1 MRHDKNSPDREGKTL
16 RRWVIAVC
24 VLVVLAAVY
33 AGVTWRRSVEETGTA
48 ATGRTEKNQI
58 ENLRITEAVAP
69 EDLNIILITI
79 DTLRAD
85 HLGSYGYRDIETPH
99 IDALAREGVRFSN
112 AASTVPFTLPA
123 HSSIMTGIY
132 PPSHGVRENVG
143 YFLAD
148 DVPTAAELLAAA
160 GYETAG
166 FVSAFVLDGR
176 WGIGRG
182 FDHYFDDF
190 ETASLKQIN
199 LASVQ
204 RDGRETVAEAVRWLD
219 RERQAPFFLWLH
231 LFEPHDPYKPPEPF
245 LSRYPERPYDG
256 EIAYADALIGEFRD
270 VLEERALLEKSLL
283 VLTGDHGE
291 GLGDHDE
298 GYHGFFVYDSTIHVP
313 LIVRAPF
320 GELGGRVVTDAVSHV
335 DLLPTIL
342 DAVGQ
347 PVSKGAQGVSLI
359 PLMLGSEAPPDRSV
373 YSESY
378 YSLFHYGWAPLR
390 AIRTAG
396 HKFIDAPRPELYDI
410 IDDRQEE
417 RNLVEKQQRLASDL
431 EKRLDV
437 LVESIDSPEKAEE
450 QQPDLDEATLQQLR
464 ALGYVAGRGEVSVD
478 REHERD
484 LADPKDKIKIH
495 QMFMVAQ
502 SDVSRGDE
510 EAAERRLKK
519 VLESD
524 PGLIDA
530 HQMLGNIASQRQE
543 YNGAAE
549 NFRRA
554 LELDS
559 DHRTSLYGLANA
571 YRRLGRYQEAL
582 LGFERLQALS
592 PHDSKAVVS
601 RSDIYVEQQQL
612 HEALRVIGEAA
623 QLEAAPAMVHNKHG
637 ELLTLVGR
645 PAEAVPAFERAM
657 TKNDALP
664 QPYFNLA
671 VLYEELGR
679 LDQAMA
685 FYEQA
690 IERAPTH
697 FQAQFNLGRLYGHRR
712 DLDRQQELYETAI
725 ESNPEFVRGY
735 FFLAKLIMDRGGDL
749 DRAEE
754 LARQGLDKDPENRV
768 GPIGYFLLADILNR
782 QGRHAEE
789 QQVVQMGRRIQAETK

>member
-1 MRHDKNSPDREGKTL
+1 L
-16 RRWVIAVC
+16 IAPT
-24 VLVVLAAVY
+24 VLVLLAAVSI
-33 AGVTWRRSVEETGTA
+33 GVGCRRSREEIDETTA
-48 ATGRTEKNQI
+48 QKREQPQAA
-58 ENLRITEAVAP
+58 NLRISDAVAP
-69 EDLNIILITI
+69 ADLNLILITI

-99 IDALAREGVRFSN
+99 IDALAREGVRFAN

-148 DVPTAAELLAAA
+148 DVPTAAEIFEAA

-204 RDGRETVAEAVRWLD
+204 RDGRETVTEAVRWLD
-219 RERQAPFFLWLH
+219 GDRQAPFFLWLH
-231 LFEPHDPYKPPEPF
+231 LFEPHDPYRPPEPYR
-245 LSRYPERPYDG
+245 SRYPERPYDG
-256 EIAYADALIGEFRD
+256 EIAYVDALVGEFRD
-270 VLEERALLEKSLL
+270 ALEDRGLLEKSLL
-283 VLTGDHGE
+283 VLTADHGE

-298 GYHGFFVYDSTIHVP
+298 GFHGFFVYDSTVHVP

-320 GELGGRVVTDAVSHV
+320 GELGGRVVTEAVSHV

-347 PVSKGAQGVSLI
+347 PVPDGAQGVSLI
-359 PLMLGSEAPPDRSV
+359 PLMLGSADTRDRSV

-410 IDDRQEE
+410 IDDRGEE
-417 RNLVEKQQRLASDL
+417 RNLVDEQQRLATDL
-431 EKRLDV
+431 EGRLNA
-437 LVESIDSPEKAEE
+437 LMELIDFPEKTEE

-464 ALGYVAGRGEVSVD
+464 ALGYVAGRGEIPAD

-502 SDVSRGDE
+502 SDVARGDE
-510 EAAERRLKK
+510 EMAEQRLKK

-530 HQMLGNIASQRQE
+530 YQMLGNIASQRHE
-543 YNGAAE
+543 YDGAAE
-549 NFRRA
+549 YFRQA
-554 LELDS
+554 LEIDS
-559 DHRTSLYGLANA
+559 DHRSSLFGLANA
-571 YRRLGRYQEAL
+571 YRRLGRYDDAL
-582 LGFERLQALS
+582 LGFDRLRVLS

-601 RSDIYVEQQQL
+601 MSDIYVEQQRL

-623 QLEAAPAMVHNKHG
+623 QLDAAPAMVDNKHG

-645 PAEAVPAFERAM
+645 PAEAVPAFEQAIS
-657 TKNDALP
+657 KNDALP

-671 VLYEELGR
+671 VLFEELGR
-679 LDQAMA
+679 VDQAMA
-685 FYEQA
+685 NYEQA

-697 FQAQFNLGRLYGHRR
+697 FQAQFNLGRLCGRR
-712 DLDRQQELYETAI
+712 GDLDRQQELYVAAI

-735 FFLAKLIMDRGGDL
+735 FFLAKLIMDQGGDL
-749 DRAEE
+749 DRAEK
-754 LARQGLDKDPENRV
+754 LARQGLAKDPENRV

-789 QQVVQMGRRIQAETK
+789 QQAVQIGRQIQADME